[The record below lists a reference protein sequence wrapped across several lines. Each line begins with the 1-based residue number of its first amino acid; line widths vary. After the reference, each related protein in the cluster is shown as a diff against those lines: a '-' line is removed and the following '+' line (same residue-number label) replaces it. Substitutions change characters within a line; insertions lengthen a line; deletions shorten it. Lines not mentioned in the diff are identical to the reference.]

1 MILHTAKSAGMDTL
15 DTAISYGKS
24 EQCLGKVGIGGW
36 RIITKL
42 PKLPDACTDVSGW
55 VNNQVNDSMLR
66 LNVPNLTGLLLHQ
79 PNQLLGS
86 KGKVVWKT
94 LQKLKEDGVIKKVGF
109 SVYDPNEL
117 DVLWPLFQP
126 DLVQAP
132 FNILDRRLETSGWL
146 QRMNEENVEVHV
158 RSVFLQGLLLMNN
171 SNRPKKFNRWSTV
184 WNAWDAWLCE
194 QNLTAQ
200 QACLGFVMKDAR
212 INRVIIGVDTLYQ
225 LEEILLSTETKI
237 NQFPQLLT
245 KDNSDLINPYCWNS
259 L

>member
-1 MILHTAKSAGMDTL
+1 MDTL

-42 PKLPDACTDVSGW
+42 PKLPDACTDVIGW
-55 VNNQVNDSMLR
+55 VNNQVNDSLLR

-86 KGKVVWKT
+86 KGKVIWKT
-94 LQKLKEDGVIKKVGF
+94 LQKLKEDGVIEKVGF
-109 SVYDPNEL
+109 SVYNPNEL
-117 DVLWPLFQP
+117 DLLWPFFQP

-171 SNRPKKFNRWSTV
+171 SNRPKKFDRWSTV
-184 WNAWDAWLCE
+184 WNTWNTWLFE
-194 QNLTAQ
+194 QDLTAQ

-237 NQFPQLLT
+237 NQFPQLLI
-245 KDNSDLINPYCWNS
+245 KDNSDLINPYCWNF